1 MQHFSEWMTVMQQ
14 HHSPASSY
22 ADTDVSDSDSDNACC
37 DDCQCRLEAKRKF
50 VTKDAERVWVR
61 TAPISIPSNGRQQPH
76 PHLCKSVVESP
87 DLAYHADMRLLRAG
101 RYLHE
106 EEDNQDE
113 LDEDDPAFYGNL
125 AFFRSQYGASQTRMV
140 KRTAHPFK
148 SSTAAAAPPSP
159 TGVDDRYDEEIFAM
173 EL

>member
-37 DDCQCRLEAKRKF
+37 DDCQCRLEVKRKF

-76 PHLCKSVVESP
+76 PHL
-87 DLAYHADMRLLRAG
+87 
-101 RYLHE
+101 RYLH

-159 TGVDDRYDEEIFAM
+159 TGVDDRDDEEIFAM